1 METCTDR
8 YSVLVVTIQ
17 SIILKCTIE
26 AVKEIL
32 PDTNMEIS
40 PDGIRILSMDPTHTT
55 LVHMSLG
62 KDNFELFHCTH
73 KQIIGVN
80 MVNFFKL
87 IKMRYK

>member
-62 KDNFELFHCTH
+62 KDNFELFHCTC
-73 KQIIGVN
+73 
-80 MVNFFKL
+80 L
-87 IKMRYK
+87 LYTSDAADE